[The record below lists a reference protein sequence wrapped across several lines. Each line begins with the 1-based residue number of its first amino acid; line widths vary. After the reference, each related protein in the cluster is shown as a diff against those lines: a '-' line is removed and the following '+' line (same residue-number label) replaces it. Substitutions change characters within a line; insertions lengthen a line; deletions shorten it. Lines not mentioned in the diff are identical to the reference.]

1 MYALI
6 AAVLMVML
14 KGTLHIVDIFVVL
27 CVIYYFLLRIL
38 YQDYRAGVVEGLGCG
53 LGEGILVRFSV
64 EETLVFQ
71 AF

>member
-6 AAVLMVML
+6 GAVLMVML

-38 YQDYRAGVVEGLGCG
+38 CQDYRAGVVEGLGCG
-53 LGEGILVRFSV
+53 LEEGILVRFSI